1 MSRASRSSVARRWK
15 QGGLR
20 QMGATIA
27 FGMGAGE
34 RRHLLAP
41 ATPPLRAAASPG
53 ASAPQTQPTTPLPTP
68 RAAFTPTGTDVP
80 DIHSMIMWRAGKDSG
95 ELLNMIGRASR
106 DGAEARIVI
115 FASPSCMRRPRAA
128 PPAPTE
134 AQRRRAHHAQLWLH
148 AVLAELASGRGAWPV
163 FRALF
168 GEAPAARLHML
179 GRALAPVDDPAL
191 VRRARLLLCE
201 LLHAHAAAEHDA
213 DDPACPTPPPR
224 GSLALAAEAAVAHVG
239 PRSGEAQ
246 QWIHEREQR
255 LGAALLR
262 RTRPQRHHTHMTHP
276 HARGTG
282 FPTAP
287 ASPHHQLGTC
297 FSTLVRRDR
306 QQVRSASA
314 RPRRA
319 CCTCRATD

>member
-1 MSRASRSSVARRWK
+1 
-15 QGGLR
+15 
-20 QMGATIA
+20 
-27 FGMGAGE
+27 
-34 RRHLLAP
+34 
-41 ATPPLRAAASPG
+41 
-53 ASAPQTQPTTPLPTP
+53 
-68 RAAFTPTGTDVP
+68 
-80 DIHSMIMWRAGKDSG
+80 MIMWRAGKDSG

-179 GRALAPVDDPAL
+179 GIAPAPVDPAL
-191 VRRARLLLCE
+191 LRRARLLLGE

-262 RTRPQRHHTHMTHP
+262 RTRPQRHHT
-276 HARGTG
+276 
-282 FPTAP
+282 
-287 ASPHHQLGTC
+287 
-297 FSTLVRRDR
+297 
-306 QQVRSASA
+306 
-314 RPRRA
+314 
-319 CCTCRATD
+319 